1 MIVKI
6 RKLSLRYAKE
16 FKQII
21 DNKEIKWHGKY
32 LSKPFPLPKVKKY
45 ISHQLNI
52 KNYIE
57 FAILMNYKFVGT
69 ICIENIDKVNKKA
82 SIGYWV
88 AKPYRNRGIA
98 TKAVK
103 LIVNYGFSKLK
114 LKRIYAKVNE
124 DNVQSRGVL
133 EDAGFEKEG
142 ILRKNIFKDGK
153 FYNEFY
159 YGIINFKSEKYGKR
173 S

>member
-1 MIVKI
+1 MKVKI

-21 DNKEIKWHGKY
+21 DNKEIKWRGKY
-32 LSKPFPLPKVKKY
+32 LSKPFPLSKVKKY
-45 ISHQLNI
+45 ITHQLRI

-57 FAILMNYKFVGT
+57 FAILMDSKFVGT
-69 ICIENIDKVNKKA
+69 ICLEKIDNANRKA

-98 TKAVK
+98 TKAVRLVVK
-103 LIVNYGFSKLK
+103 FGFNKLK

-124 DNVQSRGVL
+124 DNIQSCSVL
-133 EDAGFEKEG
+133 ENSGFKKEG

-153 FYNEFY
+153 FYNEYY
-159 YGIINFKSEKYGKR
+159 YGVINFKK
-173 S
+173 

>member
-1 MIVKI
+1 MTVKI
-6 RKLSLRYAKE
+6 RKLCLRYAKE

-32 LSKPFPLPKVKKY
+32 LSKPYPLFKVKKN

-57 FAILMNYKFVGT
+57 FAILMDNKFVGT
-69 ICIENIDKVNKKA
+69 ICLEKIDNVNKKA

-88 AKPYRNRGIA
+88 AKSYRNRGIA

-103 LIVNYGFSKLK
+103 LVVSFGFNKLK
-114 LKRIYAKVNE
+114 LKRVYAKVNE
-124 DNVQSRGVL
+124 DNAQSRRVL
-133 EDAGFEKEG
+133 ENAGFEKEG
-142 ILRKNIFKDGK
+142 ILRKNVFKDGK
-153 FYNEFY
+153 Y
-159 YGIINFKSEKYGKR
+159 YDEYRYAIVK
-173 S
+173 

>member
-1 MIVKI
+1 MRI
-6 RKLSLRYAKE
+6 RKLSLIYAKE

-21 DNKEIKWHGKY
+21 DNKEIKWRGKY
-32 LSKPFPLPKVKKY
+32 LSHPYPLSKVKKY
-45 ISHQLNI
+45 IQHQIKI
-52 KNYIE
+52 KNYLE
-57 FAILMNYKFVGT
+57 FAILMDKKFVGT
-69 ICIENIDKVNKKA
+69 ICLENIDRNNKKA

-103 LIVNYGFSKLK
+103 LIVDFGFNKLK

-124 DNVQSRGVL
+124 ENIQSRGVL

-142 ILRKNIFKDGK
+142 VFKKNILKDGK
-153 FYNEFY
+153 FYDEYRYATISN
-159 YGIINFKSEKYGKR
+159 K
-173 S
+173 